1 MVFYMDCVFCKI
13 IDRKIS
19 ASIVYENDKIVVFK
33 DIEPLAP
40 IHLLVVPKK
49 HIPSVDNL
57 GINDKELIGDIILT
71 AQKIARSYG
80 LDKSGYKLV
89 FNVGK
94 GAGQMIDHL
103 HLHLLGGWKN
113 FEESQKPDMP

>member
-1 MVFYMDCVFCKI
+1 MDCVFCKI